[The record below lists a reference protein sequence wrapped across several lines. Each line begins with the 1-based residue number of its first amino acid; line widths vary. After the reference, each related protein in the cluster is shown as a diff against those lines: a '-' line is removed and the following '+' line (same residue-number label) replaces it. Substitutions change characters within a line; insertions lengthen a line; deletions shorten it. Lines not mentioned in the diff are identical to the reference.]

1 MTHGTRTGIHEAD
14 SIALSRPLS
23 LQVEYAQGKDVFQIV
38 SPCSVKTSLSPAWG
52 LQLSSEGRCQQAIW
66 KSVCGHS
73 PLSKYDC
80 SFHCLQFMFKGKSW
94 ALLSYVL
101 AEGTLS
107 LVGGIRQWSRQGLA
121 GREATGMACPGLQVL
136 VHSGMSK
143 GPHCTSARPWSCPSA
158 NL

>member
-1 MTHGTRTGIHEAD
+1 MERGQASMKLTALPWAD
-14 SIALSRPLS
+14 PCPCKWNMLRARMCSRS
-23 LQVEYAQGKDVFQIV
+23 LV